1 MIIIILLE
9 LYFCNYCRRW
19 QLYMVLIK
27 LKGGLGNQMF
37 QYAFGM
43 QVAQTL
49 DTELKLDC
57 TSLLN
62 RNKGDF
68 VYRDFDLSIFN
79 ITAKHQVNH
88 NLLKFASDL
97 KISRLTKWI
106 GSRVGS
112 NLTLLKEPHF
122 HVYEPY
128 IEEPQDH
135 AVYEGWFQSHR
146 YYVAVEEQLRQEFS
160 FRDPVIAHS
169 RSLLQD
175 IGSTNAICLNVR
187 RTDFLKVD
195 ALNTTNLDY
204 FLSGAAKMT
213 ELVDNPHFYI
223 FSDDVAWCREH
234 IRLDHPITIVD
245 HSHKG
250 HKFGNYLQLMSK
262 CKHFIIPNSSFAYWA
277 VWLSN
282 QKNQH
287 VIAPKRWFA
296 DEQYDTSDLQ
306 RKEWI
311 LM

>member
-1 MIIIILLE
+1 MIII
-9 LYFCNYCRRW
+9 R
-19 QLYMVLIK
+19 

-37 QYAFGM
+37 QYAFGI
-43 QVAQTL
+43 QVSHTL
-49 DTELKLDC
+49 GTEMKLDC

-79 ITAKHQVNH
+79 VTARHQVNH
-88 NLLKFASDL
+88 RLLKFASDL
-97 KISRLTKWI
+97 KIGRLTKFI

-112 NLTLLKEPHF
+112 NLEYIKEPHF

-128 IEEPQDH
+128 IEQPVDD
-135 AVYEGWFQSHR
+135 ALYEGWFQSHK
-146 YYVAVEEQLRQEFS
+146 YYEQIEDKLRREFS
-160 FRDPVIAHS
+160 FRAPIIPTSAALADQIK
-169 RSLLQD
+169 
-175 IGSTNAICLNVR
+175 GSNAICLNVR

-195 ALNTTNLDY
+195 ALNTTNLAY
-204 FLSGAAKMT
+204 FLSGAAKMV
-213 ELVDNPHFYI
+213 ELVEEPHFFI
-223 FSDDVAWCREH
+223 FSDDVAWCREN
-234 IRLDHPITIVD
+234 IKLDHPITIVD

-250 HKFGNYLQLMSK
+250 HKFGNYLQLMSF

-296 DEQYDTSDLQ
+296 ADQYDTSDLHK
-306 RKEWI
+306 KEWI